1 MKRKYY
7 SKRQRILYGLGYF
20 AISVVV
26 GFFFQSLNWMILS
39 FFAYCFGALSLY
51 TGFFSTN
58 NLNLVKPGEFTSEDF
73 DDPEDYAEYIYRFL
87 KDTKKDLQL
96 IQKQNQ
102 GKLTKK
108 NFISYINNLKKN
120 HTIKF
125 NKILLKNKDVFDDK
139 LIAKPWK
146 KTTK

>member
-1 MKRKYY
+1 
-7 SKRQRILYGLGYF
+7 
-20 AISVVV
+20 
-26 GFFFQSLNWMILS
+26 MILS